1 MRRKRGEM
9 AKKKSDK
16 IKNKEED
23 RKERLRKILLS
34 KRDEVLKEA
43 KEEIGKFIR
52 GENKEIIETALD
64 DGDWSIVDVAED
76 LNLRK
81 LTLHK
86 QTLNKIEEALRKID
100 EGTYGICEDC
110 GSEIPEERLKVIP
123 FAIYC
128 VDCMETREK
137 LEEIDKEEW

>member
-1 MRRKRGEM
+1 MTR
-9 AKKKSDK
+9 KKSDK
-16 IKNKEED
+16 IKNKEEK
-23 RKERLRKILLS
+23 RKERLKKILLS
-34 KRDEVLKEA
+34 KRNEVLKEA

>member
-1 MRRKRGEM
+1 MTR
-9 AKKKSDK
+9 KKSDK
-16 IKNKEED
+16 IKNKEEK

-110 GSEIPEERLKVIP
+110 GAEIPEERLKVIP

-137 LEEIDKEEW
+137 LEEINKEEW